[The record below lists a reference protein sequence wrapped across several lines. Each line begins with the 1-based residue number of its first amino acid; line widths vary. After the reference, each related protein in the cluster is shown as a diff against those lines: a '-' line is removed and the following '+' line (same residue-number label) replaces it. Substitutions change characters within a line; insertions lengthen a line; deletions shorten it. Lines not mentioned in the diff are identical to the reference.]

1 MTVSSL
7 LRVGR
12 ITAGVLGFSVGSA
25 GVLGAVVSLEAAR
38 ARGTARRSYGVIIPR
53 SEGTFGA
60 DEATSGEPLHL
71 SMLGDSLAVG
81 VGAETTEQTV
91 GGRLAEALAVRLGR
105 PVTLHSVAAVGAA
118 SQDLNGQVASL
129 ARHHVRTDVAVIVIG
144 GNDTLGLANMTSA
157 VRRLYRAV
165 VDLRGQGAHVIV
177 ATCPDLGTLRPLF
190 QPLRFLAR
198 RFSRRLAVAQTIV
211 VVRAGGRAVPL
222 GDTLGPIFWRRPKT
236 MFSADHFHPSPLG
249 YARAAA
255 VLFPSVLAAAERG
268 RIPQAGS
275 ATPNSQ
281 NTTQPDSQTLTEARP

>member
-1 MTVSSL
+1 MAASPL

-38 ARGTARRSYGVIIPR
+38 ARGTARRSYGVAIPR
-53 SEGTFGA
+53 SEGTFGI
-60 DEATSGEPLHL
+60 DEGASGEPLHL

-91 GGRLAEALAVRLGR
+91 GGRLAEALAERLNR
-105 PVTLHSVAAVGAA
+105 PVTLHSVAAVGAD
-118 SQDLNGQVASL
+118 SQDLNAQIATL
-129 ARHHVRTDVAVIVIG
+129 ARHNTPTDVAVIVVG
-144 GNDTLGLANMTSA
+144 SNDTLGLANMSSA

-268 RIPQAGS
+268 RIPESQRPQSQPLAE
-275 ATPNSQ
+275 ATP
-281 NTTQPDSQTLTEARP
+281 

>member
-1 MTVSSL
+1 
-7 LRVGR
+7 
-12 ITAGVLGFSVGSA
+12 
-25 GVLGAVVSLEAAR
+25 
-38 ARGTARRSYGVIIPR
+38 
-53 SEGTFGA
+53 
-60 DEATSGEPLHL
+60 
-71 SMLGDSLAVG
+71 
-81 VGAETTEQTV
+81 
-91 GGRLAEALAVRLGR
+91 
-105 PVTLHSVAAVGAA
+105 VTLHSVAAVGAD
-118 SQDLNGQVASL
+118 SQDLNGQIASL
-129 ARHHVRTDVAVIVIG
+129 ARHHTPTDVAVIVVG
-144 GNDTLGLANMTSA
+144 SNDTLGLANMSSA

-165 VDLRGQGAHVIV
+165 VDLRAQGAHVIV

-268 RIPQAGS
+268 RIPE
-275 ATPNSQ
+275 SQ
-281 NTTQPDSQTLTEARP
+281 RPKSQPLTEARP

>member
-1 MTVSSL
+1 MTMSSL
-7 LRVGR
+7 LHGRSLLRAGR
-12 ITAGVLGFSVGSA
+12 ITAGVLGFSVGGA

-38 ARGTARRSYGVIIPR
+38 ARGTARRSDGVTIPH
-53 SEGTFGA
+53 SEGTFGG
-60 DEATSGEPLHL
+60 DQSSGEPLQL
-71 SMLGDSLAVG
+71 SLLGDSLAVG

-91 GGRLAEALAVRLGR
+91 GGRLAIALAARLRR
-105 PVTLHSVAAVGAA
+105 PVTLHSVAAVGAD

-129 ARHHVRTDVAVIVIG
+129 AHHHVRTDVAVIVVG
-144 GNDTLGLANMTSA
+144 SNDALGLANLSSA

-190 QPLRFLAR
+190 QPLRYLAR
-198 RFSRRLAVAQTIV
+198 RASRRLAVAQTIV

-222 GDTLGPIFWRRPKT
+222 GDTLGSIFWRRPKT

-255 VLFPSVLAAAERG
+255 VLFPSVLAAAERS
-268 RIPQAGS
+268 RIPRTQ
-275 ATPNSQ
+275 TPE
-281 NTTQPDSQTLTEARP
+281 PTLPKPKLPLPSR